1 MEQYH
6 QKINFTLPTEIK
18 QTNAKKENNKIK
30 EGENIKE
37 IKSKIPNKKK
47 KISSKSLYNGH
58 NNLKFNLNI
67 KTDETKISN
76 QYSKICNKLEEEKK
90 NLQSLNKIIKIH
102 NNNIQTENNYYYSY
116 KCNNSKN
123 KNNQK
128 KYLNKNLN
136 LKKSAYNSIKRNK
149 NFDNNSQILLD
160 LNSNYNTNDDNKSFI
175 NIISKRKINDDNS
188 KNKKLFNQYITV
200 NQNNKN
206 NRNNKNKKSANPKTF
221 LETINRK
228 IPNNNFIEK
237 KALDLPNNEC
247 NNFVINNE
255 NSIYEKVNNFE
266 DNNDGDIKLI
276 KINDLNKNIY
286 KYDSSSTIHYSP
298 NKFYHN
304 IINYKQTNHYI
315 NIRNYNKYNN
325 EQSIDNNYPRKIHKH
340 KSETKSNN
348 AFNNQYLYNKVS
360 KNESCPRK
368 RKKIMRNSSNEFNI
382 YANMENTKYNTRT
395 SIPLNYLL
403 RNTINYM
410 NSKEKKKDEKAFTVN
425 ELFRRD
431 SIPKTLSIN
440 SIDYEPQA
448 TNPSIVPSKTKF
460 TKKYFYQNTDNNIK
474 IREGKSKD
482 IQNDIKIFKKLKM
495 PNNNNSEH
503 IFRINRENQNHISIN
518 ENSISNYNTEYIDNN
533 YDINNTENI
542 DIHYYKKKIYNIS
555 LPKTNTMDDLYSSN
569 ILNNLKPT
577 GTLLSS
583 KESYLDFNTMNK
595 SRTNTNCSRK
605 KIFVQK
611 DKNSPQKKLSNSI
624 VYKDKDNT
632 SYETDFNYKYQ
643 KNDKMKIINRNN
655 KINKDNF
662 CYVKKNTTV
671 LNEKDNNKLETNLIR
686 MKETK
691 YNFIIQNFNS
701 DEKVLTSRSLK
712 KNYKFNEN
720 EALVYN
726 NNNTDEKVPSKGR
739 IVYTKPLKYTSTS
752 KTKTINNNFIK
763 QNLNRK
769 KYSLNNSIESLNNI
783 ENNFSTNYSKK
794 PLHLKKVI
802 KNNFNYIL
810 KTEKRKKVVKNEIE
824 EKETNSNDNSK
835 KKEIMSENSKKK
847 EFSTY
852 EENTDFSN
860 YLVIDKSKMHCHY
873 KKLYN
878 YCIAIPIKKE
888 CYVEK
893 VRNDKFEF
901 NSFNEYLD
909 KKDTLELKPENKNV
923 TFNGKNIIPKIDN
936 LKENINLK
944 TNGSD
949 EIININFESY
959 GKNKNIYEV
968 NRISPKNNNKNK
980 TDYRA
985 SRIKITE
992 EKTPNKDLY
1001 ALLDN
1006 NNNDRNKFSN
1016 STKDKFYK
1024 KDDLSRKLQIC
1035 LATNKLSN
1043 IFITKKEKD
1052 DIPKRSSTTEE
1063 KFALGCSKLSNIF
1076 RRKSPPPNLMYK
1088 NLYLNEYQNIQ
1099 IKKNNNMINESESSM
1114 EIVDNKINNKL
1125 KLSIMNKKSY
1135 TYIPKKRKKL
1145 SENNQ
1150 NSIKNNNEDKDF
1162 EEEENIIKMKTQII
1176 NLLNIVNMNNLNKI
1190 SGNISDIILF
1200 YDCKNMN
1207 ISKKKISQKYM
1218 DNENIFISAIFNKII
1233 FGKCDLSLYAQL
1245 CKKINLFVFKEI
1257 KNRTNI
1263 NREENL
1269 FDKMI
1274 KEYYKRLY
1282 NKDYYNNINSDNAK
1296 ELNIVQKKFIYLTNF
1311 ISELILC
1318 KLVKKNES
1326 VQLIKELYNEYEK
1339 YDNNIK
1345 FIFLK
1350 GSALL
1355 LESLLEII
1363 FQYQNCDDVLLNLEN
1378 FIKYQLNNATNDQ
1391 NISNDLKNKV
1401 YEIIEKFNEFK
1412 EPIIDNKNK
1421 NINDVNDNYV
1431 NQSNIIEKEND
1442 KLSINNNNNNNNNIM
1457 TFKNNYYQEEN
1468 GGKDINKISET
1479 QNLVDKIKN
1488 NNSEK
1493 IGYKFNIIEENENT
1507 QNNQNANDYNIKKNL
1522 FEIKNDE
1529 NNFDNKSEV
1538 SVKLNNKR
1546 LAYANN
1552 SSNRKKKS
1560 KTKKKCK
1567 STDKIKKITNTINDI
1582 IDNNKIYELVS
1593 KDFDNY
1599 LEFLKN
1605 ERIKIK
1611 NDFYVEINDKYN
1623 WKEIDDLIMIKKVK
1637 LEEIIK
1643 TFIKI
1648 IKNRKDIDQND
1659 IFKAIEYIKA
1669 LIEYY
1674 TNNLSNNQIEIFHL
1688 YMIETFMDINNIV
1701 ENDDREIMHEIM
1713 GNLLFILLKNKL
1725 YYIKDLNNFIDKTE
1739 ETKINIAK
1747 VVKYTIIASG
1757 NFSKQYHNDFKYTKL
1772 FNNSDLF
1779 VNYVTNELGDINKK

>member
-6 QKINFTLPTEIK
+6 HKINFTLPSEIK
-18 QTNAKKENNKIK
+18 QSIAKKENNKLK
-30 EGENIKE
+30 DRENIKE
-37 IKSKIPNKKK
+37 IKSKISNKKK

-67 KTDETKISN
+67 KTDEAKINN

-128 KYLNKNLN
+128 KNLNKNLN
-136 LKKSAYNSIKRNK
+136 LKKSTYNSIKRNK

-160 LNSNYNTNDDNKSFI
+160 LNSNYISNDDNKSFI
-175 NIISKRKINDDNS
+175 NIISKRKVNDDNS
-188 KNKKLFNQYITV
+188 NNKKLFNQYITV

-206 NRNNKNKKSANPKTF
+206 NKNIKNKKNTNPKSL
-221 LETINRK
+221 LEAINRK
-228 IPNNNFIEK
+228 ISNNNFIERK
-237 KALDLPNNEC
+237 TLDLPNNDC
-247 NNFVINNE
+247 NNIVINNNE

-276 KINDLNKNIY
+276 KINNLNKNIY

-325 EQSIDNNYPRKIHKH
+325 EQSIDNNFTRKSHKQ
-340 KSETKSNN
+340 KSENKSNN
-348 AFNNQYLYNKVS
+348 TFNNQYLYNKVS

-368 RKKIMRNSSNEFNI
+368 RKKIMRNSTNEFNI
-382 YANMENTKYNTRT
+382 YDKMENPKYNTRT

-440 SIDYEPQA
+440 SIDYEPQV
-448 TNPSIVPSKTKF
+448 TNPTIVPSKTNF

-482 IQNDIKIFKKLKM
+482 KQNDAKIFKKIRM

-503 IFRINRENQNHISIN
+503 IFRINKENQNHISIN
-518 ENSISNYNTEYIDNN
+518 DNSISNYNTEYLENN

-595 SRTNTNCSRK
+595 SKTNTTCSRK
-605 KIFVQK
+605 KIFVK
-611 DKNSPQKKLSNSI
+611 KENISPQKKLSNSI
-624 VYKDKDNT
+624 VYKERDNN
-632 SYETDFNYKYQ
+632 SYETDFHIKNP

-655 KINKDNF
+655 KINNDNF
-662 CYVKKNTTV
+662 CYVKKNTTI
-671 LNEKDNNKLETNLIR
+671 LNEKDNNKLEANLIK
-686 MKETK
+686 MTETK

-720 EALVYN
+720 DDLIYN
-726 NNNTDEKVPSKGR
+726 TNTEEKVPSKGR

-752 KTKTINNNFIK
+752 KTKTINNNFTK

-769 KYSLNNSIESLNNI
+769 KYSLNNSIESFNNV
-783 ENNFSTNYSKK
+783 ENNFSVNYSKK
-794 PLHLKKVI
+794 PLHLKKII

-810 KTEKRKKVVKNEIE
+810 KTDKRNKIVNNENE
-824 EKETNSNDNSK
+824 EKQINYNDNN
-835 KKEIMSENSKKK
+835 KKEILSDNSNKK
-847 EFSTY
+847 EISTY
-852 EENTDFSN
+852 EDKIDIFNFHI
-860 YLVIDKSKMHCHY
+860 IDKSKIHCHY

-878 YCIAIPIKKE
+878 YCITIPIKKD
-888 CYVEK
+888 CYIEK
-893 VRNDKFEF
+893 VRNDKFIEF
-901 NSFNEYLD
+901 NSFNENLNMN
-909 KKDTLELKPENKNV
+909 DTFELKSENKNV
-923 TFNGKNIIPKIDN
+923 TFNGKNIIPKIDK
-936 LKENINLK
+936 LKENNNLK

-959 GKNKNIYEV
+959 GKNKNILEV
-968 NRISPKNNNKNK
+968 NRISPTNINKNK
-980 TDYRA
+980 TDHKI
-985 SRIKITE
+985 SRIEITE

-1001 ALLDN
+1001 VLLDN
-1006 NNNDRNKFSN
+1006 NNNSITQNNRAKFSN

-1052 DIPKRSSTTEE
+1052 DIPKRRATTEE
-1063 KFALGCSKLSNIF
+1063 KFALGCTKLYNIF
-1076 RRKSPPPNLMYK
+1076 RRKSPPPNLMHK

-1099 IKKNNNMINESESSM
+1099 VKKNNNMVNENESSM
-1114 EIVDNKINNKL
+1114 EIIDNKNSNN
-1125 KLSIMNKKSY
+1125 LSKMKKKSY
-1135 TYIPKKRKKL
+1135 TYIPKKRHIL
-1145 SENNQ
+1145 TDNNQ
-1150 NSIKNNNEDKDF
+1150 NSTKNNNEDKDL

-1176 NLLNIVNMNNLNKI
+1176 NLLNIVNMNNLNTI

-1207 ISKKKISQKYM
+1207 VSKKKISQRYLE
-1218 DNENIFISAIFNKII
+1218 NENILISAIFNKII

-1257 KNRTNI
+1257 KNRTNV

-1282 NKDYYNNINSDNAK
+1282 NKEYYNKVNSDNAK
-1296 ELNIVQKKFIYLTNF
+1296 ELNIIQNKFIYLTNF

-1345 FIFLK
+1345 YIFLK
-1350 GSALL
+1350 GSIIL

-1363 FQYQNCDDVLLNLEN
+1363 FQYQNCDDVLLDLEN
-1378 FIKYQLNNATNDQ
+1378 FIKNQLKNVTNDK
-1391 NISNDLKNKV
+1391 NISNNLKNKV
-1401 YEIIEKFNEFK
+1401 DEIIGKFNEFK
-1412 EPIIDNKNK
+1412 EPIIDSKNK
-1421 NINDVNDNYV
+1421 NINDVNDV
-1431 NQSNIIEKEND
+1431 IIIQSDRTEKEND
-1442 KLSINNNNNNNNNIM
+1442 KLFINNNNKNNIM
-1457 TFKNNYYQEEN
+1457 TFKNNYCQEEN
-1468 GGKDINKISET
+1468 GGKDINKISDIK
-1479 QNLVDKIKN
+1479 NLVNKIKS

-1493 IGYKFNIIEENENT
+1493 IGYKFNIIEENEN
-1507 QNNQNANDYNIKKNL
+1507 NQNTNDYNIKKNL
-1522 FEIKNDE
+1522 FEINNDE

-1546 LAYANN
+1546 LTYVNN
-1552 SSNRKKKS
+1552 SSNRKRKS
-1560 KTKKKCK
+1560 RTKKKCK
-1567 STDKIKKITNTINDI
+1567 STDKIKKINDTINDI
-1582 IDNNKIYELVS
+1582 IDDNKIYELVS

-1623 WKEIDDLIMIKKVK
+1623 WKEIDDLIMVKKVK

-1643 TFIKI
+1643 KFIQI
-1648 IKNRKDIDQND
+1648 CKNRKDINKND
-1659 IFKAIEYIKA
+1659 IFKTTEYIKA

-1674 TNNLSNNQIEIFHL
+1674 TNTLSNNQIEIFHL

-1701 ENDDREIMHEIM
+1701 ENDDNEIMHEIM

-1725 YYIKDLNNFIDKTE
+1725 YYIKDLNNFIDKNE

>member
-6 QKINFTLPTEIK
+6 HKINFTLPSEIK
-18 QTNAKKENNKIK
+18 EAIDKKENNKVK
-30 EGENIKE
+30 DGENIKE
-37 IKSKIPNKKK
+37 IKSKIPNKKN
-47 KISSKSLYNGH
+47 KINSKSLYNGH

-67 KTDETKISN
+67 KTDEAKINN

-90 NLQSLNKIIKIH
+90 NLKSLNKIIKIH

-128 KYLNKNLN
+128 KIKNLN
-136 LKKSAYNSIKRNK
+136 LKKSTYNSIKRNK
-149 NFDNNSQILLD
+149 IFDNNSQIVLD
-160 LNSNYNTNDDNKSFI
+160 LNTNYISNDDSKSFI
-175 NIISKRKINDDNS
+175 NIMSKRKINDDNS
-188 KNKKLFNQYITV
+188 KKRRKFNQYITV

-206 NRNNKNKKSANPKTF
+206 NRNIKNKKSTNPRTF

-228 IPNNNFIEK
+228 ISNNNLIERK
-237 KALDLPNNEC
+237 TLDLPNNDC
-247 NNFVINNE
+247 NNIIINNNE
-255 NSIYEKVNNFE
+255 NSIYEKVNNLE

-276 KINDLNKNIY
+276 KINNLNKNMN
-286 KYDSSSTIHYSP
+286 KYDSNSTIHYSP

-325 EQSIDNNYPRKIHKH
+325 EQSIDNNFSRKTHKQ
-340 KSETKSNN
+340 KSENKSNN
-348 AFNNQYLYNKVS
+348 AFNNKYLYNDVS

-368 RKKIMRNSSNEFNI
+368 RKKIMRNSTNGFNI
-382 YANMENTKYNTRT
+382 YEKMENTKYNTRT

-410 NSKEKKKDEKAFTVN
+410 NSKEKKRDEKAFTVN

-440 SIDYEPQA
+440 SIDYEPQV
-448 TNPSIVPSKTKF
+448 TNPTIIPVKTNF

-482 IQNDIKIFKKLKM
+482 IQNDLKIFKKIRM
-495 PNNNNSEH
+495 PNNSNSEH
-503 IFRINRENQNHISIN
+503 IFRINKENQNHISIN
-518 ENSISNYNTEYIDNN
+518 DNSISNYNTEYIDNN

-542 DIHYYKKKIYNIS
+542 DIHFYKKKIYNIS

-577 GTLLSS
+577 GTLLPS

-605 KIFVQK
+605 KIFVK
-611 DKNSPQKKLSNSI
+611 KGNTSPQRKLSNSI
-624 VYKDKDNT
+624 VYKNRDNT
-632 SYETDFNYKYQ
+632 SYETDFHN
-643 KNDKMKIINRNN
+643 KNPKNEKLKIINRNN
-655 KINKDNF
+655 KINNDNF
-662 CYVKKNTTV
+662 CYVRKNTTII
-671 LNEKDNNKLETNLIR
+671 NEKDNNKLEANLIR
-686 MKETK
+686 MNETK
-691 YNFIIQNFNS
+691 YNFIIQNFNT

-720 EALVYN
+720 EALIYN
-726 NNNTDEKVPSKGR
+726 NNTEEKVPSKGR
-739 IVYTKPLKYTSTS
+739 IVYAKPIKYTSSS
-752 KTKTINNNFIK
+752 KTKTINNFNK
-763 QNLNRK
+763 RTLNRK
-769 KYSLNNSIESLNNI
+769 KYSLNNSIESFNNI
-783 ENNFSTNYSKK
+783 ENNFSINRTKK
-794 PLHLKKVI
+794 PLHLKKII
-802 KNNFNYIL
+802 KNSFNYIL
-810 KTEKRKKVVKNEIE
+810 KTEKRNKNVKNENE
-824 EKETNSNDNSK
+824 EKETNSNSK
-835 KKEIMSENSKKK
+835 KKEVMSEKSKKK
-847 EFSTY
+847 DILIY
-852 EENTDFSN
+852 EDNSDFSN
-860 YLVIDKSKMHCHY
+860 YHTLDKSKIHCHY

-888 CYVEK
+888 SYIDK
-893 VRNDKFEF
+893 VRNDKFIEF
-901 NSFNEYLD
+901 NSFYENLNV
-909 KKDTLELKPENKNV
+909 KDTLELKSENKNV

-936 LKENINLK
+936 LKESNSLK
-944 TNGSD
+944 INGSD
-949 EIININFESY
+949 KFININFKSY
-959 GKNKNIYEV
+959 GENINNLEIDK
-968 NRISPKNNNKNK
+968 ISPKNINKNK
-980 TDYRA
+980 TDYKI
-985 SRIKITE
+985 SRIEIIE
-992 EKTPNKDLY
+992 EKTPDKNLY

-1006 NNNDRNKFSN
+1006 NNIIQKNRAKFSN

-1052 DIPKRSSTTEE
+1052 DIPKRRATTAE
-1063 KFALGCSKLSNIF
+1063 KFALGCSKLYNIF
-1076 RRKSPPPNLMYK
+1076 RRKSPPPNVTYK
-1088 NLYLNEYQNIQ
+1088 NLYLNEYQNIK
-1099 IKKNNNMINESESSM
+1099 IKNNNNIVNESESSM
-1114 EIVDNKINNKL
+1114 EIIDTKISNKL
-1125 KLSIMNKKSY
+1125 CKINKKSY
-1135 TYIPKKRKKL
+1135 TYVPKKRQIL
-1145 SENNQ
+1145 DNQ
-1150 NSIKNNNEDKDF
+1150 NSTKNTNEDKGF
-1162 EEEENIIKMKTQII
+1162 EEEENIIKMKSQII
-1176 NLLNIVNMNNLNKI
+1176 NLLNIVNMNNLNTI

-1207 ISKKKISQKYM
+1207 SNKKKISKEYM
-1218 DNENIFISAIFNKII
+1218 DNENILINAIFNKII
-1233 FGKCDLSLYAQL
+1233 FGNCDFSLFAQL
-1245 CKKINLFVFKEI
+1245 CKKINLFIFKEI
-1257 KNRTNI
+1257 KNRTNV

-1282 NKDYYNNINSDNAK
+1282 NKEYYSSINSDNAK
-1296 ELNIVQKKFIYLTNF
+1296 ELNFIQNKFISLTNF
-1311 ISELILC
+1311 ISELILS

-1326 VQLIKELYNEYEK
+1326 VHLIKELYNEYEK
-1339 YDNNIK
+1339 YDNSLK

-1350 GSALL
+1350 GSVLL

-1363 FQYQNCDDVLLNLEN
+1363 FQYQNCDDVLLDIEN
-1378 FIKYQLNNATNDQ
+1378 FIKNKLYNVINDK
-1391 NISNDLKNKV
+1391 NIPNDLRNKID
-1401 YEIIEKFNEFK
+1401 EIIEKFNECK

-1421 NINDVNDNYV
+1421 NINNIYFSQTDRNEKDNNKLY
-1431 NQSNIIEKEND
+1431 NNNSNKNNII
-1442 KLSINNNNNNNNNIM
+1442 
-1457 TFKNNYYQEEN
+1457 TYKNNCYEEEN
-1468 GGKDINKISET
+1468 GGKDINKINDT
-1479 QNLVDKIKN
+1479 KNFVDKIKN

-1493 IGYKFNIIEENENT
+1493 IGYKFNIIEENENNT
-1507 QNNQNANDYNIKKNL
+1507 NTKDYIIKKNL
-1522 FEIKNDE
+1522 FEINNEE
-1529 NNFDNKSEV
+1529 NNFDNKSEL
-1538 SVKLNNKR
+1538 SANLNSKR
-1546 LAYANN
+1546 LTYVSN
-1552 SSNRKKKS
+1552 SSNHKRKS
-1560 KTKKKCK
+1560 KVKKKCK

-1582 IDNNKIYELVS
+1582 IDDNKIYELVS

-1605 ERIKIK
+1605 ERIKTK
-1611 NDFYVEINDKYN
+1611 NDFYVEINDKFN
-1623 WKEIDDLIMIKKVK
+1623 WKEIDNLIMVQKVK

-1643 TFIKI
+1643 SFIQI
-1648 IKNRKDIDQND
+1648 CKNRKDINKND
-1659 IFKAIEYIKA
+1659 IFKATEYIKA

-1674 TNNLSNNQIEIFHL
+1674 INTLSNNQIEIFHL

-1701 ENDDREIMHEIM
+1701 ENDDNEIMHEIM

-1739 ETKINIAK
+1739 VTKINIAK